1 MRTIIAV
8 IGGFLGIAVLIR
20 LTDML
25 FAGMTPGW
33 NPKDPPP
40 YYFAVSL
47 GTDFVYTIVGG
58 YLCALIAEGNR
69 RRATLWLILLG
80 EALGVVVQ
88 AMLWGSVPHWYGIGL
103 LILYPV
109 GIWVGSRLSG
119 EGAAPAT

>member
-1 MRTIIAV
+1 MESE
-8 IGGFLGIAVLIR
+8 G
-20 LTDML
+20 
-25 FAGMTPGW
+25 
-33 NPKDPPP
+33 PPP